1 MSDDLTLYPAIDLKA
16 GKCVRLLHGEMD
28 QATTYNDDPGA
39 QAILF
44 AEAGYGQLH
53 IVDLDGAFAGQ
64 SINAEA
70 VASILSSTN
79 AACQLGGGIR
89 GMADIE
95 AWLSR
100 GLARVILGTAAVN
113 NPELVREAAKAYP
126 GQIAIGVDAKDGRV
140 KTDGWAGDTSHTA
153 IDIGKR
159 YEDQGVAAL
168 IYTDISR
175 DGALQGVN
183 VEATAALAS
192 ALAIPVIA
200 SGGVSSVDDI
210 SALAADPA
218 GIEGVIIGRAIYDGR
233 MDPIAAQKAVRR
245 P

>member
-1 MSDDLTLYPAIDLKA
+1 M
-16 GKCVRLLHGEMD
+16 
-28 QATTYNDDPGA
+28 
-39 QAILF
+39 
-44 AEAGYGQLH
+44 
-53 IVDLDGAFAGQ
+53 
-64 SINAEA
+64 
-70 VASILSSTN
+70 
-79 AACQLGGGIR
+79 
-89 GMADIE
+89 
-95 AWLSR
+95 
-100 GLARVILGTAAVN
+100 ILGTAAVN

-233 MDPIAAQKAVRR
+233 IDPIAAQKAVRR

>member
-100 GLARVILGTAAVN
+100 GLARVILG
-113 NPELVREAAKAYP
+113 L
-126 GQIAIGVDAKDGRV
+126 
-140 KTDGWAGDTSHTA
+140 S
-153 IDIGKR
+153 
-159 YEDQGVAAL
+159 L
-168 IYTDISR
+168 IHI
-175 DGALQGVN
+175 
-183 VEATAALAS
+183 
-192 ALAIPVIA
+192 
-200 SGGVSSVDDI
+200 
-210 SALAADPA
+210 
-218 GIEGVIIGRAIYDGR
+218 
-233 MDPIAAQKAVRR
+233 
-245 P
+245 